1 MCLKRV
7 YTRTR
12 SVSGSLAATTSED
25 PASASYGSSVLF
37 SVPGP
42 DRNTKGHH
50 TAGAIWITRLVA
62 TVDSYHWSETTFA
75 GQGNETAAREW
86 NLSSE

>member
-50 TAGAIWITRLVA
+50 TAGAI
-62 TVDSYHWSETTFA
+62 
-75 GQGNETAAREW
+75 
-86 NLSSE
+86 